1 MPRYVLTDPAKQDVR
16 DIVAYIRKRSPEAAK
31 GVRAELRA
39 AMQTLAAFPYMG
51 HCRDDLTQEPLRFWC
66 VYSYLIA
73 YRPNSKP
80 LQVIRV
86 VHGARDLGR
95 FFGNP

>member
-1 MPRYVLTDPAKQDVR
+1 MARFVLSDPAKQDVR
-16 DIVAYIRKRSPEAAK
+16 DIVAYIRKGSPEAAIR
-31 GVRAELRA
+31 VRRELRA
-39 AMQTLAAFPYMG
+39 AMQNLATFPYMG
-51 HCRDDLTQEPLRFWC
+51 HRRDDLTTEPLRFWC

-73 YRPNSKP
+73 YRPDTTP

-95 FFGNP
+95 IFGNP